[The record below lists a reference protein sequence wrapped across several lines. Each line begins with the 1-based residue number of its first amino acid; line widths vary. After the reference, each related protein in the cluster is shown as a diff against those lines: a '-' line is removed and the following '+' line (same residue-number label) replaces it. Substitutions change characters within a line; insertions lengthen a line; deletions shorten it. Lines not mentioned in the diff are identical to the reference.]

1 MARKRINAQ
10 LNNLKTLDM
19 YRRQMFNITQNRVKY
34 TGISTYIDMS
44 YVNKVLFNR
53 GVVASFVDEILG
65 HLMLP
70 FVNVGLVDCYGRPT
84 KIQCYGMNG
93 YRSKVLNTDE
103 FVLLYDTTGK
113 YPLIYDVEQYAE
125 RMALD
130 VRTMDINISQQKTP
144 RFFTTSTNNKLTVE
158 NIINNIDSC
167 ENEVLAFDNNIIEN
181 MNTILAPAPYIS
193 DKVNEHKKEIWSEF
207 LRLIGVTS
215 LTVQKKERL
224 ITDEIQASQGGTIIG
239 RYATAY
245 PRDKWKQE
253 VKEKFNIDVDW
264 AFYDDMPVNL
274 NSERGDYF
282 DLSDMPT
289 GE

>member
-1 MARKRINAQ
+1 MARKRINTQ
-10 LNNLKTLDM
+10 LTNLKTLDM

-34 TGISTYIDMS
+34 SGISTYIDMS
-44 YVNKVLFNR
+44 YVNRALFNR

-65 HLMLP
+65 HLILP
-70 FVNVGLVDCYGRPT
+70 FFNVGVLDCYGRPT
-84 KIQCYGMNG
+84 RIQCYGLNG
-93 YRSKVLNTDE
+93 YRSKVLNTNE

-130 VRTMDINISQQKTP
+130 VRTTDINITQQKTP
-144 RFFTTSTNNKLTVE
+144 RFFTTSNDNKMTVQ

-167 ENEVLAFDNNIIEN
+167 ENEVLAFENNVIEN
-181 MNTILAPAPYIS
+181 MNTILAPAPYVS
-193 DKVNEHKKEIWSEF
+193 DKVNEHKKEVWGEF

-224 ITDEIQASQGGTIIG
+224 ITDEIHTSQGGTIIG
-239 RYATAY
+239 RYITAY
-245 PRDKWKQE
+245 PRDKWKRE
-253 VKEKFNIDVDW
+253 VKEKFDIDVDW

-274 NSERGDYF
+274 NTERGDYF
-282 DLSDMPT
+282 
-289 GE
+289 